1 MTSLTT
7 EAETNNQAAAA
18 AAAADALVQIA
29 TLDRHTSMDTIREL
43 VHTVMASEEHA
54 SHLPIL
60 ICHLR
65 NHSKSLGQGN
75 GGGGER
81 LSTERLAVALYEC
94 DSDAG
99 ILLMRLFVVYGSW
112 KSLKKI
118 LDHVDDLSISNGEF
132 YFSFSQ

>member
-7 EAETNNQAAAA
+7 EADTLADTNNQAA

-29 TLDRHTSMDTIREL
+29 TLDRHASMDTIREL
-43 VHTVMASEEHA
+43 VKTVIASEEHA
-54 SHLPIL
+54 SCLPVL

-81 LSTERLAVALYEC
+81 LSTERLAIALYEC
-94 DSDAG
+94 DPSMWW
-99 ILLMRLFVVYGSW
+99 IFFFSLFIIWFSQYFVVLLLSAES
-112 KSLKKI
+112 KSFERAQY
-118 LDHVDDLSISNGEF
+118 V
-132 YFSFSQ
+132 